1 MCEND
6 INNMDYQKFEQ
17 HISILNETLEREKK
31 EHEKQQKESAQM
43 QGNYKMPNFDNYLKN
58 IKR

>member
-17 HISILNETLEREKK
+17 HISILNEILERERK
-31 EHEKQQKESAQM
+31 EHEKQQ
-43 QGNYKMPNFDNYLKN
+43 
-58 IKR
+58 